1 MNKKLLTWLLT
12 AGISVIFIATG
23 LQAGT
28 DVPDEI
34 TMDYNKYTIRKY
46 TPPKYKVFV
55 FTHKKHNIDY
65 DISCGECHHD
75 KDGNPLEDLKL
86 GDDVQQC
93 VECHTDLKK
102 TKKNRK
108 SILLL
113 ENAMHENCKVC
124 HKHIN
129 IEAGDPKGR
138 KGPGPVS
145 CTACHVKVKE
155 QKQYLIRIS

>member
-1 MNKKLLTWLLT
+1 MIKKSLIWLLA
-12 AGISVIFIATG
+12 AGISVMFTATG

-28 DVPDEI
+28 EVPDEI

-46 TPPKYKVFV
+46 TPPKYEVFV

-65 DISCGECHHD
+65 KISCGECHHD
-75 KDGNPLEDLKL
+75 KEGNPFKDLKI
-86 GDDVQQC
+86 GDNVQQC

-102 TKKNRK
+102 TKKNKK

-113 ENAMHENCKVC
+113 ENAIHGNCKVC
-124 HKHIN
+124 HKRLN

-138 KGPGPVS
+138 KGPAPVS
-145 CTACHVKVKE
+145 CKECHIKVEGK
-155 QKQYLIRIS
+155 K